1 MPLIFAKKR
10 FLNIKKLTKFAFLN
24 QTILSGYLPVTTTNI
39 IQKIQENQ
47 RELSRK
53 VCWNVY
59 SVLHVA
65 IFLLICN
72 AISATEL
79 SLLQARY
86 SQKHDESLTFVQA
99 MFAEPLFAI
108 DRIS

>member
-10 FLNIKKLTKFAFLN
+10 SLNIKKLTKFAFLD
-24 QTILSGYLPVTTTNI
+24 QTILGDYLPVTTANF

-65 IFLLICN
+65 IFLVICN

-108 DRIS
+108 YRIS